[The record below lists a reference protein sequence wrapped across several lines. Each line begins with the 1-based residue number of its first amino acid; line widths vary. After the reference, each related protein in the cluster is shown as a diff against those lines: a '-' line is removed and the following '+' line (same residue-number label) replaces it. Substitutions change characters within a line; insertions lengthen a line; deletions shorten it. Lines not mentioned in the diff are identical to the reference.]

1 MSQLYPRTV
10 EQDVSIRVMRR
21 SSLKVSPVG
30 KHIGSMTWELMM
42 AVEVPSKSRS
52 LWGLVGEVQ
61 RLYFQ
66 TNFGLMKQCEDPES
80 IRVRRYV
87 ELGNIGE
94 DKFMY
99 RELVGAEIVDMP
111 RWNS

>member
-1 MSQLYPRTV
+1 MA
-10 EQDVSIRVMRR
+10 EQDASIRVTRK

-30 KHIGSMTWELMM
+30 KHIGSEIREFMM

-52 LWGLVGEVQ
+52 LWGLVREVR

-66 TNFGLMKQCEDPES
+66 MNFGLMKQCEDPES
-80 IRVRRYV
+80 IRVRRYA
-87 ELGNIGE
+87 ESGKIGK

-99 RELVGAEIVDMP
+99 RESAGAEIVDAP
-111 RWNS
+111 RRNS